1 VSLRISNLA
10 TAKQKAFLEKLGYSG
25 RGQYALEALSF
36 DEASDLINELIEEQ
50 RLMER
55 DEDKYTWDY

>member
-1 VSLRISNLA
+1 VSLIIPSRA
-10 TAKQKAFLEKLGYSG
+10 TEKQRSFLKKLGYIGTG
-25 RGQYALEALSF
+25 RYALELLSF

-55 DEDKYTWDY
+55 DEDKYTWD